1 MKAAAKEVKVTPA
14 AEVEVA
20 AADPKQALRERIEA
34 EELAKYEEEQMR
46 AEIRARLTGK
56 DIDTSPGRPVDVA
69 PAPAAPQ
76 PIIINVD
83 NSNTN
88 SNTAIATANVNV
100 GVAVRQPRPFIL
112 RLLYFIFFGWWV
124 GIIWVSIALLLC
136 LSFFGLPIGLMMLRR
151 AVEAFIL

>member
-1 MKAAAKEVKVTPA
+1 MKPTAKEVKITPA

-83 NSNTN
+83 NSN

-100 GVAVRQPRPFIL
+100 GAAAVRQPRPFIL
-112 RLLYFIFFGWWV
+112 RLLYFIVFGWWV
-124 GIIWVSIALLLC
+124 GIIWVSIALALC
-136 LSFFGLPIGLMMLRR
+136 LTFFGLPIGLMMLRR
-151 AVEAFIL
+151 SVEAFIL